1 MAMALSAPALEAD
14 TDYSDWKLEVEMWQ
28 GLTDL
33 PESKQGLA
41 LTSAIAA
48 DHPLAIRKKVLKNLG
63 PAKLKAEEGVESLI
77 AYLDT
82 ILCVESEDE
91 R

>member
-1 MAMALSAPALEAD
+1 MATASPAPALKAD
-14 TDYSDWKLEVEMWQ
+14 TVYSEWKLEVELWQ

-41 LTSAIAA
+41 LAGAIAA
-48 DHPLAIRKKVLKNLG
+48 DHPLAIRQKVLKNLG
-63 PAKLKAEEGVESLI
+63 PAKLKTEEGVQSLVT
-77 AYLDT
+77 YLDN
-82 ILCVESEDE
+82 ILDVESEDD